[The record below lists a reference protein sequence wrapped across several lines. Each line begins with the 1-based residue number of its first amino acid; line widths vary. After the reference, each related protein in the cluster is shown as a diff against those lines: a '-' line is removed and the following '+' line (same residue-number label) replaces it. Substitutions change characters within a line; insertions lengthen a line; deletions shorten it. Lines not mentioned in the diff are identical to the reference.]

1 MQQYWSSIC
10 KANVCLIA
18 SLEQNC
24 IIELNHTPRGK
35 LWHSSYCMNMH
46 DVATGST
53 YSTEIF
59 EAGIDKINICKGLCA
74 DKKALHS
81 SFIVLICQGYPIPQE
96 KDIISPI
103 FEATWISRAK
113 YNPWNVKIQ
122 LDNQAAETSTIIIIN
137 PTVVLIRSMV
147 SHIKAV

>member
-1 MQQYWSSIC
+1 MQQYWSRIC
-10 KANVCLIA
+10 KASVCLIA

-24 IIELNHTPRGK
+24 IIELNHTPGGK
-35 LWHSSYCMNMH
+35 LWHSSYCMDMH

-59 EAGIDKINICKGLCA
+59 EAGIDKINICKGLGA

-81 SFIVLICQGYPIPQE
+81 SFIVLICQDYPISQE

-103 FEATWISRAK
+103 
-113 YNPWNVKIQ
+113 
-122 LDNQAAETSTIIIIN
+122 L
-137 PTVVLIRSMV
+137 
-147 SHIKAV
+147 KAS